1 VVVAELLVAKTEG
14 IRVVSVL
21 DVETIG
27 SGSGIDLVG
36 SALFIGGSPPS
47 FESSSPNSA
56 RASARFRRVAGE
68 SSFSS
73 DEDEG
78 TRAMGET
85 LMVEG

>member
-1 VVVAELLVAKTEG
+1 MVDAKLLAVEVEG

-21 DVETIG
+21 DVEMIG
-27 SGSGIDLVG
+27 SGSVIDLIG
-36 SALFIGGSPPS
+36 SALFAPESPS
-47 FESSSPNSA
+47 LVSSSPNNT

-78 TRAMGET
+78 ARAMGET
-85 LMVEG
+85 LSVEG

>member
-1 VVVAELLVAKTEG
+1 MVVAELLVAEFDG

-27 SGSGIDLVG
+27 SGSGSDLIG
-36 SALFIGGSPPS
+36 SALFIGES
-47 FESSSPNSA
+47 FSLESSSPNST

-78 TRAMGET
+78 ARAMGET
-85 LMVEG
+85 LTGEG